1 MREHIHAELKAAIKN
16 KQKRKTA
23 MLRLILTALDDRVL
37 AARKQGKDGISDQ
50 EIKEMLHK
58 MVSQREESAR
68 AYDEAGQI
76 DLAEQEREEIEV
88 ITALMP
94 KQLDSEQ
101 IHSACKNVIDEL
113 GAEGLRDMGKAMNAL
128 KQRYA
133 GRMDFGRA
141 SGVVRD
147 MLRCD

>member
-1 MREHIHAELKAAIKN
+1 MREHIQAELKAAIKN

-37 AARKQGKDGISDQ
+37 AARKLGKDGISEQ
-50 EIKEMLHK
+50 EIKEMLNK
-58 MVSQREESAR
+58 MISQREESAR

-88 ITALMP
+88 ISELMP
-94 KQLDSEQ
+94 KQLDPDQ
-101 IHSACKNVIDEL
+101 VRSACKNVIDEL

-128 KQRYA
+128 KKRYE
-133 GRMDFGRA
+133 GQMDFGRA